1 MNPFK
6 MRPERTGDLFVDW
19 EKFWVKPYNKNEVNP
34 YTRTRI
40 ILMNGTEFENVWF
53 SHQFSRSVGDDELRR
68 KLAYI
73 RKSEHIFTNGNLFS
87 IVHYYKIIGL
97 SLYMLIIYEKRL
109 MNT

>member
-73 RKSEHIFTNGNLFS
+73 RKSEQQQQ
-87 IVHYYKIIGL
+87 KILTHLKPADESALEHTIGYEQL
-97 SLYMLIIYEKRL
+97 RLI
-109 MNT
+109 

>member
-40 ILMNGTEFENVWF
+40 ILMNGTEFVFNVGTIED
-53 SHQFSRSVGDDELRR
+53 V
-68 KLAYI
+68 K
-73 RKSEHIFTNGNLFS
+73 
-87 IVHYYKIIGL
+87 
-97 SLYMLIIYEKRL
+97 EKAKT
-109 MNT
+109 MQQ